1 MTTYIKDSDII
12 MGTLSA
18 EAIFE
23 HCALHMLEANDG
35 TEHAN
40 IMDTGQE
47 AQAKF
52 FFIKGTIRPD

>member
-12 MGTLSA
+12 MGSLSA

-23 HCALHMLEANDG
+23 HCALHMLGANDG

-40 IMDTGQE
+40 IIDTGQE
-47 AQAKF
+47 AQA
-52 FFIKGTIRPD
+52 

>member
-18 EAIFE
+18 DAIYV
-23 HCALHMLEANDG
+23 HCALHMLGANDG

-40 IMDTGQE
+40 IMHT
-47 AQAKF
+47 QA
-52 FFIKGTIRPD
+52 